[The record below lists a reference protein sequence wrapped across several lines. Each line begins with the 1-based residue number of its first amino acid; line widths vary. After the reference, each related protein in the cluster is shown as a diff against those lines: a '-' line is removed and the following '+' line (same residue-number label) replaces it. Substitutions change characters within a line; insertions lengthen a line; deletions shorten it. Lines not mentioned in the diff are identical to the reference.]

1 MLQAILSGSGG
12 SRIELDQISCNGSR
26 LPAPGVAK
34 PPRSLAG
41 RIPCLGGANPQPSL
55 NPDQK
60 PRANTSN
67 VQMPQSPGPIP
78 SPLSA
83 RQRRIHRLAL
93 LVAALTVSIVALS
106 AYLRLS
112 QSGLG
117 CNVWPSCYRQVA
129 PVGIEVA
136 GNVAVVAARLVHR
149 VVASAVLVL
158 VVILVLA
165 TLGMRPKLW
174 REGRLTL
181 GMLLLTLGLAALG
194 AAARGSQFPAVVLG
208 NLLGGFALLAVA
220 WRLAGTTMARGHG
233 SGQWTGWAW
242 LALLLLMLQVAL
254 GGLVSATHSLIVC
267 SSWAECSRL
276 VQGVEWDWQVLNPWL
291 GVGSD
296 ATVLSARGAWLQW
309 LHRVGVLLVAP
320 TMVVVGW
327 IAWRSGQRAPALA
340 LGALLGLQLLLGILL
355 GSTGA
360 PLPVALAHN
369 LVGAALIAL
378 LFRLAR

>member
-1 MLQAILSGSGG
+1 
-12 SRIELDQISCNGSR
+12 
-26 LPAPGVAK
+26 
-34 PPRSLAG
+34 
-41 RIPCLGGANPQPSL
+41 
-55 NPDQK
+55 
-60 PRANTSN
+60 
-67 VQMPQSPGPIP
+67 MPQSPD
-78 SPLSA
+78 PLHVHSQLNA
-83 RQRRIHRLAL
+83 RQGRIRRLAL
-93 LVAALTVSIVALS
+93 LVVGLTVCIVAFS
-106 AYLRLS
+106 AYLRLT

-117 CNVWPSCYRQVA
+117 CNEWPSCYRQGDS
-129 PVGIEVA
+129 VGNEVA
-136 GNVAVVAARLVHR
+136 GNVAVAAVRLGHR
-149 VVASAVLVL
+149 VTASVVLVL

-165 TLGMRPKLW
+165 TLGMRPRLW

-254 GGLVSATHSLIVC
+254 GGLVSATHSLTVC

-276 VQGVEWDWQVLNPWL
+276 VQGVEWDWQALNPWL

-320 TMVVVGW
+320 TMVVAGW
-327 IAWRSGQRAPALA
+327 IAWRSGQRAPVLA

-355 GSTGA
+355 GFTGA

-378 LFRLAR
+378 LFRLA